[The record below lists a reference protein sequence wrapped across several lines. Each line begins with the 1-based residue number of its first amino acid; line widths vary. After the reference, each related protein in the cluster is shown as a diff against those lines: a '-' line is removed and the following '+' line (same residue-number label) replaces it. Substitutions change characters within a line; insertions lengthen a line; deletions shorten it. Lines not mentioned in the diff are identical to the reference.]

1 MAEAARSFVLADQV
15 RRFLAPPRAAA
26 LATVGSDGAPHQA
39 VVWYRLEP
47 DDLVLV
53 NSLVGRRWPAE
64 LQRTGRAAL
73 AVTNAHNELS
83 WVGLAAELVSSDDD
97 VERARAD
104 IVALAYRYQGQPT
117 PAYLAQYADQRR
129 ITFRLRITG
138 VHDHLR
144 APDV

>member
-1 MAEAARSFVLADQV
+1 MAEPVGSIALADHV
-15 RRFLAPPRAAA
+15 RRFLTPPRAAA
-26 LATVGSDGAPHQA
+26 LATVGADGAPHQA

-47 DDLVLV
+47 GDLLMV

-73 AVTNAHNELS
+73 AVTNARNELS
-83 WVGLAAELVSSDDD
+83 WVGIAAELVSVDDD

-117 PAYLAQYADQRR
+117 PEYLAQYADQRR